1 MIKDEILKLK
11 EVSNSFLESV
21 IPFLSLFL
29 PLSIK
34 EITIIRKQVIKKVK
48 PI

>member
-21 IPFLSLFL
+21 IPFLSLFP
-29 PLSIK
+29 PLLIND
-34 EITIIRKQVIKKVK
+34 ITIISKEVIRKVS